1 MRYDVYFQSGPDKQM
16 NENKISLCYSPQGS
30 CGKVMFLHVSVILST
45 GGVWQVDPLASR
57 QPPWT
62 DTPLAGRHH
71 LAGRH
76 PLAGRDPPCR
86 QTPPGR
92 KTPSPPPAGRHPL
105 AGRHLPGRHPLA
117 GRYPPERLLQRVV
130 RILLDCILVFIF
142 FALI

>member
-57 QPPWT
+57 HPPWT
-62 DTPLAGRHH
+62 DTPPLAGRHH

-76 PLAGRDPPCR
+76 LP
-86 QTPPGR
+86 
-92 KTPSPPPAGRHPL
+92 GRHPL

-117 GRYPPERLLQRVV
+117 GRYPPPPPN
-130 RILLDCILVFIF
+130 DCCSGWYASYWNAFLFSF
-142 FALI
+142 FLH